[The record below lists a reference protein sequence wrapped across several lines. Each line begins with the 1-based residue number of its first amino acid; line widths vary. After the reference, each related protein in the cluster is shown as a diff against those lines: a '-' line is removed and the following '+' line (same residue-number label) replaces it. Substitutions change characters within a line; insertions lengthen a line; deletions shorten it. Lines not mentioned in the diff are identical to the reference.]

1 LYKKNR
7 KEKIEL
13 LKGVTF
19 GRSENLN
26 IDSLSQEV
34 LIVWGDKDQIFPV
47 KMAYELKEILGDKT
61 KLEIIDNTSH
71 VPQIEC
77 AQEFNNIVLRFLK
90 GS

>member
-1 LYKKNR
+1 
-7 KEKIEL
+7 L

>member
-1 LYKKNR
+1 
-7 KEKIEL
+7 
-13 LKGVTF
+13 
-19 GRSENLN
+19 
-26 IDSLSQEV
+26 
-34 LIVWGDKDQIFPV
+34 
-47 KMAYELKEILGDKT
+47 MAYELKEILGDKT